1 MTEPSAS
8 HPNLPPHRKVRV
20 DLGPRSYDVLIGRGA
35 LLGINQKR
43 KGPLGEISFLL
54 KQAGING
61 TPFIITDSN
70 VVAGSS
76 FSHVRR
82 VLQTDEK
89 APGNKFVDVGYI
101 AVAPG
106 ETSKALDTY
115 SSILSRLS
123 SERISRSD
131 VIIAL
136 GGGVVGD
143 LAGFVAATYLRG
155 IAFVQVPTTLLAMVD
170 SSVGGKTGVNLP
182 EGKNLV
188 GAFHQPKLVVADLD
202 TLATLPARE
211 FSAGMAEV
219 IKYGAIR
226 DKALFNR
233 VAQPVKPDDADLDAI
248 VEKCVTIKARIVEK
262 DEFETKGER
271 ALLNFGHTIGH
282 AIEKATDYKKYLHGE
297 AISLGMRAAA
307 WLSRRE
313 AGLSQED
320 TRDLDLALL
329 AHNLPVVL
337 DREVD
342 SQQILAALGNDKK
355 VASDGVNRWVLLTQ
369 LGEAE
374 SGHVIPPELVAQA
387 VEYLRTHP
395 DDL

>member
-1 MTEPSAS
+1 MTESAA
-8 HPNLPPHRKVRV
+8 PKLPPHRKVHV
-20 DLGPRSYDVLIGRGA
+20 DLGPRAYDVVIGWG
-35 LLGINQKR
+35 LLENLAI
-43 KGPLGEISFLL
+43 LL
-54 KQAGING
+54 KQQDIIGKFITIVDPSIPTDYQADVRTAIEGLGISRG
-61 TPFIITDSN
+61 QMEFVTY
-70 VVAGSS
+70 
-76 FSHVRR
+76 
-82 VLQTDEK
+82 E
-89 APGNKFVDVGYI
+89 APIGVN
-101 AVAPG
+101 
-106 ETSKALDTY
+106 EESKSLDNFGR
-115 SSILSRLS
+115 ILSSLAKHRLP
-123 SERISRSD
+123 RSG
-131 VIIAL
+131 VVIAL
-136 GGGVVGD
+136 GGGVIGD

-219 IKYGAIR
+219 IKAGAIK
-226 DKALFNR
+226 DKALFDR
-233 VAQPVKPDDADLDAI
+233 VSKPVKPDDADLDEI
-248 VEKCVTIKARIVEK
+248 VEKCVAIKARVVEK

-282 AIEKATDYKKYLHGE
+282 AIEKVTGYKKYLHGE

-320 TRDLDLALL
+320 ARDLDLALI
-329 AHNLPVVL
+329 ANNLPVVL
-337 DREVD
+337 EKDVD
-342 SQQILAALGNDKK
+342 SQAILAALGNDKK
-355 VASDGVNRWVLLTQ
+355 VAADGVNRWVLLTK

-374 SGHVIPPELVAQA
+374 SGRTIAPGLVVQA
-387 VEYLRTHP
+387 VEYLRIHP

>member
-1 MTEPSAS
+1 MTTPSAPS
-8 HPNLPPHRKVRV
+8 PGLPPHRKVRV
-20 DLGPRSYDVLIGRGA
+20 DLGVRAYDVVIGRGLREKLPVFLQHYRIPA
-35 LLGINQKR
+35 PYSVINDKVLR
-43 KGPLGEISFLL
+43 HWSGEIADSVPDVYLSSVIRSGEEAKSIEVYGGLL
-54 KQAGING
+54 RRMSEQKIPRNG
-61 TPFIITDSN
+61 T
-70 VVAGSS
+70 
-76 FSHVRR
+76 
-82 VLQTDEK
+82 
-89 APGNKFVDVGYI
+89 
-101 AVAPG
+101 
-106 ETSKALDTY
+106 
-115 SSILSRLS
+115 
-123 SERISRSD
+123 
-131 VIIAL
+131 IIAL
-136 GGGVVGD
+136 GGGVIGD

-155 IAFVQVPTTLLAMVD
+155 INFVQVPTTLLAMVD

-202 TLATLPARE
+202 TLKTLPATE
-211 FSAGMAEV
+211 FAAGMAEV

-226 DKALFNR
+226 DKALFDR
-233 VAQPVKPDDADLDAI
+233 VAKGVKPDDKDLDEI

-282 AIEKATDYKKYLHGE
+282 AIEKATGYKRYLHGE

-320 TRDLDLALL
+320 ARDLDLALI
-329 AHNLPVVL
+329 ANQLPVVL
-337 DREVD
+337 DPKVD
-342 SQQILAALGNDKK
+342 RAAILAALGNDKK
-355 VASDGVNRWVLLTQ
+355 VAVDGANRWVLLTK

-374 SGHVIPPELVAQA
+374 SGRMISPELVAQA
-387 VEYLRTHP
+387 VEYLRIHP

>member
-1 MTEPSAS
+1 MTESAA
-8 HPNLPPHRKVRV
+8 PKLPPHRKVHV
-20 DLGPRSYDVLIGRGA
+20 DLGPRSYDVLIGRG
-35 LLGINQKR
+35 
-43 KGPLGEISFLL
+43 LL
-54 KQAGING
+54 KHLKGQLASLLISH
-61 TPFIITDSN
+61 TSIIIADQQVYELGWFEQLSVPPVGKMTWIC
-70 VVAGSS
+70 ALPTGSLNEEAKS
-76 FSHVRR
+76 LEIYTKLIRDLAKNR
-82 VLQTDEK
+82 
-89 APGNKFVDVGYI
+89 A
-101 AVAPG
+101 
-106 ETSKALDTY
+106 
-115 SSILSRLS
+115 
-123 SERISRSD
+123 SRSD
-131 VIIAL
+131 AIIAV

-155 IAFVQVPTTLLAMVD
+155 INFVQVPTTLLAMVD

-202 TLATLPARE
+202 TLKTLPVKE
-211 FSAGMAEV
+211 FAAGMAEV
-219 IKYGAIR
+219 IKYGTIK
-226 DKALFNR
+226 DKGLFDR
-233 VAQPVKPDDADLDAI
+233 VAKGVKVGDDDLADI
-248 VEKCVTIKARIVEK
+248 VEKCVTIKARIVEN

-282 AIEKATDYKKYLHGE
+282 AIEKASGYKTYLHGE

-320 TRDLDLALL
+320 ARDLDLALL
-329 AHNLPVVL
+329 ANQLPVVL

-342 SQQILAALGNDKK
+342 SQAILDALGNDKK
-355 VASDGVNRWVLLTQ
+355 VAADGANRWVLLKKM
-369 LGEAE
+369 GEAE
-374 SGHVIPPELVAQA
+374 SGRMISPHLVAQA

>member
-1 MTEPSAS
+1 MTESAA
-8 HPNLPPHRKVRV
+8 PKLPPHRKVHV
-20 DLGPRSYDVLIGRGA
+20 DLGPRAYDVVIGWG
-35 LLGINQKR
+35 LLENLAI
-43 KGPLGEISFLL
+43 LL
-54 KQAGING
+54 KQQDIIGKFITIVDPSIPTDYQADVRTAIEGLGISRG
-61 TPFIITDSN
+61 QMEFVTY
-70 VVAGSS
+70 
-76 FSHVRR
+76 
-82 VLQTDEK
+82 E
-89 APGNKFVDVGYI
+89 APIGVN
-101 AVAPG
+101 
-106 ETSKALDTY
+106 EESKSLDNFGR
-115 SSILSRLS
+115 ILSSLAKHRLP
-123 SERISRSD
+123 RSG
-131 VIIAL
+131 VVIAL
-136 GGGVVGD
+136 GGGVIGD

-219 IKYGAIR
+219 IKAGAIK
-226 DKALFNR
+226 DKALFDR
-233 VAQPVKPDDADLDAI
+233 VSKPVKPDDADLDEI
-248 VEKCVTIKARIVEK
+248 VEKCVAIKARVVEK

-282 AIEKATDYKKYLHGE
+282 AIENVTGYKKYLHGE

-320 TRDLDLALL
+320 ARDLDLALI
-329 AHNLPVVL
+329 ASNLPVVL
-337 DREVD
+337 DKEID
-342 SQQILAALGNDKK
+342 SQAILSALGNDKK
-355 VASDGVNRWVLLTQ
+355 VAADGVNRWVLLKN

-374 SGHVIPPELVAQA
+374 SGRLVSPDLVAQA